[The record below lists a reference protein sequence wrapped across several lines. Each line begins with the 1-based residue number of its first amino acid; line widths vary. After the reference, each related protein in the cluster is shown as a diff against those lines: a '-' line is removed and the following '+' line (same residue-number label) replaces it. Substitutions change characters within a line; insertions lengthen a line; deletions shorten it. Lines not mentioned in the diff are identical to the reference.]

1 MVTFKCN
8 VYNEDEETG
17 KIIGAEVIVYNDT
30 GDLID
35 TIEITDAE
43 RLQELESKL
52 EVLDSTYLTYDEVIE
67 ILSNSAENIIINAT
81 LLNGLASD
89 DFAKKDHTH
98 NEYAPL
104 AHTKELGSK
113 TVAGHV
119 KTIDNLNTVRYVTG
133 EALSAYQGK
142 LLNDRIN
149 KLDNQERTF
158 QTMPGESNEHFAL
171 IKSGNVVIVNF
182 NHYEFKNMKV
192 GTFNDLYT
200 PTGEFAC
207 HMHNIYGFYDENVG
221 RVLIAQ
227 GTIVLY
233 ALVPNG
239 YLYGSFVY
247 ITD

>member
-158 QTMPGESNEHFAL
+158 QTMPGESNENFAL
-171 IKSGNVVIVNF
+171 IKSGNVVIVSF
-182 NHYEFKNMKV
+182 NAYEFKNMKV
-192 GTFNDLYT
+192 GTFNEIYT
-200 PTGEFAC
+200 PTGEFAS
-207 HMHNIYGFYDENVG
+207 HMHNIYGFRQYGAGTVLLSQGSILLLAENPS
-221 RVLIAQ
+221 
-227 GTIVLY
+227 GTLF
-233 ALVPNG
+233 
-239 YLYGSFVY
+239 GSFVY

>member
-8 VYNEDEETG
+8 IYNEEEETG

-35 TIEITDAE
+35 TIEITDAK
-43 RLQELESKL
+43 RLQELEDKL
-52 EVLDSTYLTYDEVIE
+52 DTLDSTYLTYDEVIE

-89 DFAKKDHTH
+89 DFAKKNHTH
-98 NEYAPL
+98 NEYASL

-113 TVAGHV
+113 TTSGHV
-119 KTIDNLNTVRYVTG
+119 KTIDNVTTTGYVTG

-149 KLDNQERTF
+149 KLDNQKKTY
-158 QTMPGESNEHFAL
+158 QTLPGETNEKFSL
-171 IKSGNVVIVNF
+171 IKSGKVVIVSF
-182 NHYEFKNMKV
+182 NGYEFKNMKT
-192 GTFNDLYT
+192 GTFNKIHT

-207 HMHNIYGFYDENVG
+207 GGHNIYGFRQYG
-221 RVLIAQ
+221 AGTVLIAQ
-227 GTIVLY
+227 GSIQLLAENPSGTLF
-233 ALVPNG
+233 
-239 YLYGSFVY
+239 GSFVY
-247 ITD
+247 IAD